1 MELAFTSLVLA
12 LVVGSCLALSK
23 PLLRTEVEIDTERSA
38 KQIADS
44 LAVRM
49 LRQGTEMNQLAPIP
63 EEVRRLNLILLY
75 DALKVTR
82 LEEPLSGKGP
92 FTLFAPDNEAILSLP
107 DWVKTLTRN
116 VTILAE
122 LLKFHAVSGVIKS
135 SDLKNDLLIASL
147 QGPDIRINKFDKV
160 GKYNI
165 TVYTAQCAP
174 FDLFRVDHQASN
186 GLIHV
191 VERVMIPP
199 VTDGVAS
206 LALCPEFST
215 LTKAINIAKLDGKLS
230 TPGPW
235 TIFAPTDDAFA
246 KLPPGTLEKLLKDIT
261 ALTNVLEYHV
271 VNSTLCSAGLSNG
284 RVKTVQGKDL
294 QISVDILVQYRCLVS
309 SSTASATACVF
320 GTFIY
325 RCATVWVFGELIYR
339 WCYKHCV
346 FGTFIYC

>member
-1 MELAFTSLVLA
+1 MELAFKSLVLA
-12 LVVGSCLALSK
+12 LVVGSRLAMSK
-23 PLLRTEVEIDTERSA
+23 PSLRMEVEIDTETVN
-38 KQIADS
+38 S

-75 DALKVTR
+75 DALKKTR
-82 LEEPLSGKGP
+82 LEGPLSGKGP
-92 FTLFAPDNEAILSLP
+92 FTLFAPDNEAFLSLP
-107 DWVKTLTRN
+107 DWVKTLTQN

-122 LLKFHAVSGVIKS
+122 VLKFHAVSGVIKS

-147 QGPDIRINKFDKV
+147 QGPDIRINKYKV
-160 GKYNI
+160 GVDNR

-174 FDLFRVDHQASN
+174 IDLSRVDKQASN

-191 VERVMIPP
+191 LRRVMIPP
-199 VTDGVAS
+199 VSDGVAS
-206 LALCPEFST
+206 LAVCPEFKT
-215 LTKAINIAKLDGKLS
+215 LTKAINIAKLGRKLR

-246 KLPPGTLEKLLKDIT
+246 KLPPGTLEKLLKDIK

-284 RVKTVQGKDL
+284 RVKTVQGQDL
-294 QISVDILVQYRCLVS
+294 QISVDIVDVKVNNAKVIVAD
-309 SSTASATACVF
+309 ASVTNGVVHA
-320 GTFIY
+320 ID
-325 RCATVWVFGELIYR
+325 TVLIPPS
-339 WCYKHCV
+339 
-346 FGTFIYC
+346 F